1 VSEREHDRSLIPGV
15 EMVTVKNA
23 GHFLPLDRP
32 SELQELIIRFAR
44 G

>member
-1 VSEREHDRSLIPGV
+1 
-15 EMVTVKNA
+15 MMTVNDA

-32 SELQELIIRFAR
+32 SELRDLIIRFAR